1 MQEFLGIYMLNLKVG
16 MIKQIR
22 GTNITAPENSIHAK
36 AATIV
41 LGRADLLALNEQE
54 THYYLGLR

>member
-41 LGRADLLALNEQE
+41 LGRADLQALNEQE
-54 THYYLGLR
+54 TH